1 MLFKKKLATRI
12 LNLNICCITSNFKF
26 LTCVYMYSL
35 KSKEN
40 IRYIIGL
47 NRLVCVSCNCEQF
60 YRATLCVSAVFAVA
74 RCPSVTWIVSRWL
87 NIIVILLSQLSSP
100 IVLIFWP
107 PPQRRYP
114 IPTELLQRGR
124 KVQGGGEFFCDFRLK
139 SPSISE
145 TVRDRPTVTM
155 ER

>member
-1 MLFKKKLATRI
+1 
-12 LNLNICCITSNFKF
+12 
-26 LTCVYMYSL
+26 MYSL

-74 RCPSVTWIVSRWL
+74 LCASVRLSRLWIVSRWL

-100 IVLIFWP
+100 IILVF
-107 PPQRRYP
+107 
-114 IPTELLQRGR
+114 
-124 KVQGGGEFFCDFRLK
+124 
-139 SPSISE
+139 
-145 TVRDRPTVTM
+145 
-155 ER
+155 